1 MACNRTTFRDETL
14 HFSCLYISCPALLP
28 PDAEQRVNNV
38 VFLFRF
44 SFYKK
49 DFISRVT
56 KTLTETHVFTERNK
70 TLTLVFLLLI
80 LNKRP
85 RGGV

>member
-1 MACNRTTFRDETL
+1 MWS
-14 HFSCLYISCPALLP
+14 FSS
-28 PDAEQRVNNV
+28 
-38 VFLFRF
+38 VFPFI
-44 SFYKK
+44 KK

-85 RGGV
+85 GGSVAD